1 MIEVIP
7 GILEQNF
14 SSIVEKVRQVEGF
27 CPWIQIDLLDGTL
40 FGNTSF
46 HNPAGFANLRTTAKL
61 ELHMMVVNP
70 AQLVDEW
77 ARVGFKRF
85 IAHIEG
91 ITDAEGFIATVRSKP
106 RFNRG
111 KKLEVGL
118 AVDITTDISILE
130 PYLPNIDVVL
140 VMSVHTGESGQQF
153 DEHAAIK
160 IRKIRTLNSEISIEV
175 DGGIT
180 PDNARKVVQ
189 AGATRLVSTSY
200 IFNSPHVL
208 QAIRQ
213 LQQV

>member
-7 GILEQNF
+7 GILEQSF
-14 SSIVEKVRQVEGF
+14 SSIIEKVRQVEGF

-46 HNPAGFANLRTTAKL
+46 HNPAEFINLRTTAKL

-77 ARVGFKRF
+77 ARVGIKRF

-91 ITDAEGFIATVRSKP
+91 ITDAEGFIAKVRS
-106 RFNRG
+106 

-118 AVDITTDISILE
+118 AVDINTDVAILE

-160 IRKIRTLNSEISIEV
+160 IRKIRTLNSEIAIEV

-200 IFNSPHVL
+200 IFNSPHIL
-208 QAIRQ
+208 QAIRR
-213 LQQV
+213 LQQIG